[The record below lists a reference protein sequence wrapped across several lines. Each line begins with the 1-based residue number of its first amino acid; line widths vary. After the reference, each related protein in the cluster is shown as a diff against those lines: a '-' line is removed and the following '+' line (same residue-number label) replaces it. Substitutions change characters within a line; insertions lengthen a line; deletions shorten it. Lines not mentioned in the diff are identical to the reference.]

1 MLPIDR
7 YLSGWMTGFLTGII
21 ITGLILAITFL
32 IFEIKR
38 RRTYTTRMRS
48 F

>member
-21 ITGLILAITFL
+21 ITGLLWAVVFL
-32 IFEIKR
+32 IYEIKR
-38 RRTYTTRMRS
+38 RRPYTTRMRS